1 MKRYNIRKIIAEM
14 PDSGS
19 RGKDFV
25 FNTGKLLGVM
35 LSTIA
40 LTQVLFYLPIGYESL
55 LMLYFLGV
63 LVVSAITPRYGY
75 GVAAAL
81 IASFAYDFF
90 IKEPVNTFSFNVQF
104 PITLMIMLAVT
115 MLASTLT
122 IMFKHQAYL
131 AQRREWRSEVLF
143 SLNQDLSESRD
154 VASIAGITTDYLSR
168 YLDCPAILFVSDP
181 RHSPLDA
188 CLPIQPDTDDAG
200 FFLRPEELARVHRI
214 FISGDADA
222 LEEEEQAVF
231 YQPVR
236 RSDAVLAVAGLRRP
250 EASVD
255 PWNLDL
261 IRLICRQAAHALEL
275 QYARDKQNE
284 LRIGAETE
292 KTRGNLLRSISH
304 DLRTPLTSILGASTA
319 MLEEAD
325 MPQQT
330 RDSLLRDTQENA
342 KWLIR
347 MVENI
352 LTVTRISQEAVQLH
366 KTLEAAE
373 EVIAQSVAIVRGRFP
388 DAMIH
393 VKIPDD
399 LIMAPMDAT
408 LISQVI
414 INLLEN
420 SVRNGDEG
428 SLVLL
433 TLRRREQFAQFEITD
448 HGRGIPAHL
457 LDNLF
462 EIHTQSEMAADA
474 TRGIGIGLSICRTI
488 IQAHGGTI
496 EGHNRAEGGARFV
509 FLLPLEEPSTELPS
523 ENDQ

>member
-19 RGKDFV
+19 RGKDFAL
-25 FNTGKLLGVM
+25 NTGKLLGVM

-40 LTQVLFYLPIGYESL
+40 LTQALFYIPIGYESL

-90 IKEPVNTFSFNVQF
+90 IKEPFYAFSFNVQF
-104 PITLMIMLAVT
+104 PITLMIMLVVT

-122 IMFKHQAYL
+122 IMLKHQAYL

-154 VASIAGITTDYLSR
+154 VASIADITTAYLSR
-168 YLDCPAILFVSDP
+168 YLDCPAVLFVGDP
-181 RHSPLDA
+181 RHRPLDA
-188 CLPIQPDTDDAG
+188 CLPVRPDDAG
-200 FFLRPEELARVHRI
+200 LFLRPEELARVHRI

-222 LEEEEQAVF
+222 LEGEEQAVF

-236 RSDAVLAVAGLRRP
+236 RSAAVLAVAGLRRP
-250 EASVD
+250 EASID
-255 PWNLDL
+255 AWNLDL

-275 QYARDKQNE
+275 QLARDKQNE
-284 LRIGAETE
+284 LRVGAETE

-325 MPQQT
+325 MPAQT

-342 KWLIR
+342 RWLIR

-373 EVIAQSVAIVRGRFP
+373 EVISQSVAIVRGRFP

-399 LIMAPMDAT
+399 LITVPMDAT

-462 EIHTQSEMAADA
+462 EIHTQSEVAADA

-496 EGHNRAEGGARFV
+496 EGQNRAEGGARFV
-509 FLLPLEEPSTELPS
+509 FLLPLAAATAEPLS